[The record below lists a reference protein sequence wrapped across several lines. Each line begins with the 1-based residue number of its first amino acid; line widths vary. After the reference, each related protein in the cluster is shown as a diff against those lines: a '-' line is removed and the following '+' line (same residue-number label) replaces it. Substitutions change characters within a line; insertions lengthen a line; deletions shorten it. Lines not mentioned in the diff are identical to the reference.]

1 MQCTVQSLSR
11 RRRRRRPR
19 RRRGRGEAW
28 PTRPARRPITEAA
41 ARIHCVVLT
50 CKISR
55 VDILLPPSPTL
66 IFLLTTTT
74 TATLSPF
81 VVVDVE
87 FRDFIT
93 RYCPRFSNAT
103 HAQALLTRTW
113 SWSRSRRSAA
123 RDLYTL
129 SPPLLFLRCLRHSSL
144 SAINLGSGGT
154 IATCFFGL
162 PAQSLSAVVGEATRQ
177 VAAAL
182 LILDLGSLFTC
193 NQKRTW
199 MKPGRSLDR
208 AARRMDRTG
217 NST

>member
-1 MQCTVQSLSR
+1 MEVEKEGEARAAYTAPNYRVRRKNSLR
-11 RRRRRRPR
+11 RSDLQDLPR
-19 RRRGRGEAW
+19 RY
-28 PTRPARRPITEAA
+28 PP
-41 ARIHCVVLT
+41 L
-50 CKISR
+50 
-55 VDILLPPSPTL
+55 LLPNPTL
-66 IFLLTTTT
+66 IFRLWTT
-74 TATLSPF
+74 TLSPF

-162 PAQSLSAVVGEATRQ
+162 PEQQSLSVVGEGAT
-177 VAAAL
+177 V
-182 LILDLGSLFTC
+182 LDLGSLFTC
-193 NQKRTW
+193 NQKRTF
-199 MKPGRSLDR
+199 MKPVVRSRDGGQNQQFDFKDNY
-208 AARRMDRTG
+208 AQD
-217 NST
+217 

>member
-11 RRRRRRPR
+11 RRRSAAYTAPNYRVCRKNSLRRSDLQDLPR
-19 RRRGRGEAW
+19 RY
-28 PTRPARRPITEAA
+28 PP
-41 ARIHCVVLT
+41 L
-50 CKISR
+50 
-55 VDILLPPSPTL
+55 LLPNPTL
-66 IFLLTTTT
+66 IFRLWTT
-74 TATLSPF
+74 TATTTLSPF

-162 PAQSLSAVVGEATRQ
+162 PEQQSLSVVGEGAT
-177 VAAAL
+177 V
-182 LILDLGSLFTC
+182 LDLGSLFTC
-193 NQKRTW
+193 NQKRTGIVRW
-199 MKPGRSLDR
+199 RDGQIQNQQFDLKDNYEQ
-208 AARRMDRTG
+208 D
-217 NST
+217 